1 MKSDLLKWLDE
12 EEEKLKRNA
21 TESILVMDT
30 SILPGQTSATIDL
43 NKEKVLTYE
52 DYYDIDDFLVD
63 SGDKGKVRP
72 GKIPYDEF
80 VSKMASENIFEND
93 VSKAVF
99 DCWVVAG
106 TTV

>member
-1 MKSDLLKWLDE
+1 LKWLDE

-30 SILPGQTSATIDL
+30 SILPGKTSATIDL

-52 DYYDIDDFLVD
+52 DYYNIDDFLVD
-63 SGDKGKVRP
+63 SGDKNKARP
-72 GKIPYDEF
+72 GKIPYEEF

-93 VSKAVF
+93 VSMAAF
-99 DCWVVAG
+99 HLRLAFG
-106 TTV
+106 ATV